1 MPQVFGGTAPG
12 RGRGEETCVARA
24 EPPRPAPPRPPLPLF
39 PSAVGCGD
47 LGQLK
52 DSGPLPPQRCCLHPG
67 RASPSPPA
75 LLPVPTGAEV
85 DTGGSGGDVVGI
97 WEFRGAVGVYRGLYV
112 IWGYRGLLWEYR
124 EAVGG
129 HGEDIGR

>member
-1 MPQVFGGTAPG
+1 MPEVYGGTAPG

-24 EPPRPAPPRPPLPLF
+24 EPPRPPLPLF

-67 RASPSPPA
+67 RAPPSPPA
-75 LLPVPTGAEV
+75 LLPVPAGAEV
-85 DTGGSGGDVVGI
+85 DTGQWGRCSGDM
-97 WEFRGAVGVYRGLYV
+97 GV
-112 IWGYRGLLWEYR
+112 
-124 EAVGG
+124 
-129 HGEDIGR
+129 